1 MESAAIIIIII
12 IIIIINYFYHHR
24 HHHHEKNETKS
35 KLLRNYAISGASLWL
50 VMRKEIAAACGCL
63 VLKFL
68 DGGEVQQ
75 LFSPLATTSLRCH
88 HLHCCTHIW
97 NACDKQMHDGLQWRN
112 ADCAAALMILK

>member
-1 MESAAIIIIII
+1 MESAAIIIII

-68 DGGEVQQ
+68 DGGEAQQ

-88 HLHCCTHIW
+88 HLHCCTHMC
-97 NACDKQMHDGLQWRN
+97 NGMRVTKKCMMACNVEMRTVQQDS
-112 ADCAAALMILK
+112 